1 MTEGEK
7 VNKTIGL
14 LAHVDAGKTTFAEQ
28 VLFSTNSI
36 RNKGRVD
43 YKNSFLDNHSIEKE
57 RGITIFSEQANFE
70 YNGSKYYLIDT
81 PGHIDF
87 SPEMERALKVM
98 DYAILIISAVE
109 GIQAYT
115 ETLWHLLRAHNIPT
129 FIFINKIDRVG
140 SDLEK
145 LMFEIRKQF
154 TVDIMYLDDVLRTEG
169 LKEYQIEF
177 IAERDEELL
186 EDYFNGTYTVERCVD
201 ALRCLIKQNKLFPI
215 VSGSALQDIGVKELL
230 DNLDYLTYTN
240 YSKENDFSG
249 RVYKVKYDERGNRIS
264 YIKATAGVLNVKDQI
279 KVSEEE
285 ETVEKINQI
294 RIYNGNKYI
303 TTDKVFA
310 GDIFGVTG
318 LTRFNAG
325 DAIGEFGDKATYDMV
340 PTLKSK
346 VIFHKMLNQK
356 EVFSYFKILED
367 EDPSLNVVWDDR
379 LKEIQIHVM
388 GTIQLEVLKKVVEER
403 FKIDIEFG
411 PCEILY
417 KETIQDLVVGYGH
430 FEPLKHYAEV
440 HIKLEPGARNQG
452 MKFEN
457 LCHADDLTVGHQN
470 LIKTHIFE
478 KDHRGILIGAPI
490 TDIKISLLTGRAHD
504 KHTSGGDFREAT
516 LRALRQGLEKANNRI
531 LEPYYRF
538 RIEVQLEQMGRIISD
553 MEKLSSQCEPPVI
566 EGDKVIVF
574 GRGPVSKLMNY
585 GMEFI
590 SISNGRGRINFIF
603 DGYDLCHNEEEVIA
617 KSTYDKKADIE
628 YTSSSVF
635 CSKGQSF
642 IVDGSKAEDYMHCL
656 H

>member
-1 MTEGEK
+1 M
-7 VNKTIGL
+7 NKTIGL

-28 VLFSTNSI
+28 VLFSTKSI
-36 RNKGRVD
+36 KSRGRVD

-70 YNGSKYYLIDT
+70 YNESKYYLIDT

-115 ETLWHLLRAHNIPT
+115 ETLWHQLRMHNIPT
-129 FIFINKIDRVG
+129 FIFINKMDRVG

-145 LMFEIRKQF
+145 LMIEIRKQF
-154 TVDIMYLDDVLRTEG
+154 TVDIVYVDAVLRTKGINES
-169 LKEYQIEF
+169 QIEF
-177 IAERDEELL
+177 IAERDEDLL
-186 EDYFNGTYTVERCVD
+186 EDYFNGTYTVEKCVD
-201 ALRCLIKQNKLFPI
+201 SLRRLIKQSKIFPI
-215 VSGSALQDIGVKELL
+215 FSGSALQDIGVKEFL
-230 DNLDYLTYTN
+230 DNLDYLTYTD
-240 YSKENDFSG
+240 YSEINEFSG

-264 YIKATAGVLNVKDQI
+264 YIKATAGILNVKDQI

-285 ETVEKINQI
+285 DTVEKINQI
-294 RIYNGNKYI
+294 RVYNGNKYI
-303 TTDKVFA
+303 TTDKVAA
-310 GDIFGVTG
+310 GEIFGVTG
-318 LTRFNAG
+318 LTKFNAG
-325 DAIGEFGDKATYDMV
+325 DVIGEVGEKSTYDMA

-346 VIFHKMLNQK
+346 VIFDKMLNEK
-356 EVFSYFKILED
+356 EVLSYFKILED
-367 EDPSLNVVWDDR
+367 EDPSLNIIWDDS

-403 FKIDIEFG
+403 FKIAIEFG

-417 KETIQDLVVGYGH
+417 KETIQEVAVGYGH

-440 HIKLEPGARNQG
+440 HLKLEPVDRNQG
-452 MKFEN
+452 VKFEN
-457 LCHADDLTVGHQN
+457 LCHSDDLTIGHQN

-478 KDHRGILIGAPI
+478 KDHKGILVGAPI
-490 TDIKISLLTGRAHD
+490 TDIKISLLTGRAHN

-516 LRALRQGLEKANNRI
+516 LRALRQGLEKAKSRI

-538 RIEVQLEQMGRIISD
+538 RIEVQLEQMGRVISD
-553 MEKLSSQCEPPVI
+553 MEKLSSQCEPPII
-566 EGDKVIVF
+566 EGDKVIIF

-590 SISNGRGRINFIF
+590 NISNGRGRINFIF

-617 KSTYDKKADIE
+617 KIAYDKKADIE

-642 IVDGSKAEDYMHCL
+642 IVDGSKAEIYMHCL
-656 H
+656 R

>member
-1 MTEGEK
+1 M
-7 VNKTIGL
+7 NKTIGL

-28 VLFSTNSI
+28 VLFSTKSI
-36 RNKGRVD
+36 KNRGRVD

-70 YNGSKYYLIDT
+70 YNGSKYYLLDT

-87 SPEMERALKVM
+87 SPEMERALKIM

-115 ETLWHLLRAHNIPT
+115 ETLWHLLRMHKIPT

-154 TVDIMYLDDVLRTEG
+154 TVDIIYFDESLRTEG
-169 LKEYQIEF
+169 LKEQQIEF
-177 IAERDEELL
+177 IAERDERLL
-186 EDYFNGTYTVERCVD
+186 EDYLNDTYTDERCVD
-201 ALRCLIKQNKLFPI
+201 SLRGLIKQNKLFPAF
-215 VSGSALQDIGVKELL
+215 SGSALQDIGVKEFL
-230 DNLDYLTYTN
+230 DNLDYLTYTD
-240 YSKENDFSG
+240 YSEINEFSG

-279 KVSEEE
+279 KVSEEDI
-285 ETVEKINQI
+285 VEKINQI
-294 RIYNGNKYI
+294 RIYNGNKFI
-303 TTDKVFA
+303 TTDKAVA
-310 GDIFGVTG
+310 GEIVGVTG

-325 DAIGEFGDKATYDMV
+325 DVIGEVGEKSTYDMV

-346 VIFHKMLNQK
+346 VIFDKTLNEK
-356 EVFSYFKILED
+356 EVLSYFRILED
-367 EDPSLNVVWDDR
+367 EDPSLNIVWDES

-403 FKIDIEFG
+403 FKIAIEFG

-417 KETIQDLVVGYGH
+417 KETIQEITVGYGH

-440 HIKLEPGARNQG
+440 HIKLEPGDRNQG
-452 MKFEN
+452 IKFEN

-470 LIKTHIFE
+470 LIKTHVFE
-478 KDHRGILIGAPI
+478 KDHKGILVGAPI
-490 TDIKISLLTGRAHD
+490 TDIKISLLTGRAHN

-516 LRALRQGLEKANNRI
+516 LRALRQGLEKANSRI

-538 RIEVQLEQMGRIISD
+538 RIEVQLEQLGRVISD

-566 EGDKVIVF
+566 EGDKVIIF

-590 SISNGRGRINFIF
+590 NISSGRGRINFIF

-617 KSTYDKKADIE
+617 KIKYDKKADIE

-642 IVDGSKAEDYMHCL
+642 IVDGSKAESYMHCL